1 MTYRVAPANKS
12 GLESES
18 VDLIT
23 VAQALHWMPLE
34 ALFQECQRVLKLT
47 EILAVWTYGLF
58 STDNNRINHIIRN
71 YYNKI
76 VELYWPP
83 QRSPVDECY
92 RLIKLPFVE
101 LHPANLKITPLAIE
115 EVWSLQQVKGYFLG
129 WSASDYFYQAQA
141 TNPLDI
147 INLDLEQAW
156 GKADKLSTITLPL
169 TLRITRKPY
178 E

>member
-1 MTYRVAPANKS
+1 
-12 GLESES
+12 
-18 VDLIT
+18 
-23 VAQALHWMPLE
+23 
-34 ALFQECQRVLKLT
+34 
-47 EILAVWTYGLF
+47 
-58 STDNNRINHIIRN
+58 
-71 YYNKI
+71 
-76 VELYWPP
+76 
-83 QRSPVDECY
+83 
-92 RLIKLPFVE
+92 
-101 LHPANLKITPLAIE
+101 LAIE
-115 EVWSLQQVKGYFLG
+115 EVWSLQQVKGYFLS